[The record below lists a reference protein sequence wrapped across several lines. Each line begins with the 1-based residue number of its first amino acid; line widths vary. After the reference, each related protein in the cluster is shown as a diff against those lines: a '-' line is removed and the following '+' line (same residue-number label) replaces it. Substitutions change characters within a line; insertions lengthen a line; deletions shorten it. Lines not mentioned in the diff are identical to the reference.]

1 MLNQNH
7 LLGLKYLSATEIKE
21 ILEQATYFKQLFNRP
36 VKQVPTLKNKT
47 LVSLFYE
54 PSTRTKGSFDMAMKM
69 LGAGSLNFAVNTS
82 SVNKGETLVD
92 TVKNLASMGV
102 DGIIVRHSMAGVP
115 ELIAKNVDIPVINA
129 GDGFNEHPTQ
139 ALLDM
144 FTMTEEK
151 GYIEGK
157 KVTIIGDIK
166 HSRVVRSNI
175 WGLSKLGAEVTVCG
189 PASLIPHG
197 IEEMGCKVVHK
208 VEDAIKGADFIN
220 VLRVQFERQKGSY
233 FPSSREYYHEYG
245 ITPSR
250 VKLAKEDVLI
260 MHPGPMNRGVEI
272 STDVADGPY
281 NVILEQVSN
290 GVAIRMAVLY
300 MLLARRNAR

>member
-1 MLNQNH
+1 VLNQNH

>member
-1 MLNQNH
+1 VFEHNN
-7 LLGLKYLSATEIKE
+7 LLGLKYLTASEIKE
-21 ILEQATYFKQLFNRP
+21 ILDQATFFKQLFNRP

-54 PSTRTKGSFDMAMKM
+54 NSTRTKGSFDMAIKM
-69 LGAGSLNFAVNTS
+69 LGAGSLNFAVSNS
-82 SVNKGETLVD
+82 SISKGETMVD

-115 ELIAKNVDIPVINA
+115 ELIANNVNIPVINA

-144 FTMTEEK
+144 FTMIEQK

-157 KVTIIGDIK
+157 KVAIIGDIK

-189 PASLIPHG
+189 PASLIPYG
-197 IEEMGCKVVHK
+197 IEQMGCRVVHK
-208 VEDAIKGADFIN
+208 VEDAIKDADFIN
-220 VLRVQFERQKGSY
+220 VLRVQFERQRGNF
-233 FPSSREYYHEYG
+233 FPSAREYYHEYG
-245 ITPSR
+245 ITPAR
-250 VKLAKEDVLI
+250 VKRAKEDVLI

-272 STDVADGPY
+272 STEVADGPY
-281 NVILEQVSN
+281 NIILEQVRN
-290 GVAIRMAVLY
+290 GVAVRMAVLY
-300 MLLARRNAR
+300 LLLARRNEL

>member
-1 MLNQNH
+1 MFEHNN

-21 ILEQATYFKQLFNRP
+21 ILEQATFFKQLFNRP

-54 PSTRTKGSFDMAMKM
+54 NSTRTKGSFDMAIKM
-69 LGAGSLNFAVNTS
+69 LGAGSLNFAVSNS
-82 SVNKGETLVD
+82 SVSKGETLVD

-115 ELIAKNVDIPVINA
+115 EMIANNINIPVINA

-144 FTMTEEK
+144 FTMIEQK

-197 IEEMGCKVVHK
+197 IEQMGCRVVHN
-208 VEDAIKGADFIN
+208 VDDAIKDADFIN
-220 VLRVQFERQKGSY
+220 VLRIQFERQRSNY
-233 FPSSREYYHEYG
+233 FPSVREYYHEYG
-245 ITPSR
+245 ITPAR
-250 VKLAKEDVLI
+250 VKRAKEDVLI

-272 STDVADGPY
+272 STEVADGPY

-290 GVAIRMAVLY
+290 GVAVRMAVLY
-300 MLLARRNAR
+300 LLLARRSEL